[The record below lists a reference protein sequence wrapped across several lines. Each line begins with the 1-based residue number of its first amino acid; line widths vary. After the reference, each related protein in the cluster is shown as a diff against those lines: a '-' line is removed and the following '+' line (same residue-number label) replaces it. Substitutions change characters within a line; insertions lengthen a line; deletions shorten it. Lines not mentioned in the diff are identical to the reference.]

1 MTGYSLTR
9 IRGIVEK
16 GMFSQEDIMLWRH
29 YILPTDRLR
38 SQIECFKPNL
48 VIIGRQS
55 SFIPAVAHWWHDTA
69 KTIYD
74 IYGNTQTLKVG
85 EGVHRI

>member
-1 MTGYSLTR
+1 MTGYSRTL

-16 GMFSQEDIMLWRH
+16 GKLSQDDIILWRH

-38 SQIECFKPNL
+38 SRIEYFKPNL

-55 SFIPAVAHWWHDTA
+55 SFIPAVAHWWHNTA
-69 KTIYD
+69 KKIYD

-85 EGVHRI
+85 EGAHRI